1 MWEIDVSPNKIEI
14 FFSFFFQ
21 WKVKLIFFVLLSDR
35 KSVLFFPVEIRM
47 GLISYVVED

>member
-14 FFSFFFQ
+14 FFSFFPMESKINF
-21 WKVKLIFFVLLSDR
+21 FFVLLSDR